1 MLNSCVNPTEPSS
14 WIDASGNL
22 ILAHPDVIRRYY
34 REIDV
39 TLIREN
45 LKLTP
50 VQRLRKLEEFVA
62 FIKKLEG
69 AERQSLADDV
79 SIQVVGLDAL
89 IRLKNACWPGKGLR
103 SRSRVAPYQR
113 RTEANQFTRS
123 AINRAARQTLIE
135 RVRPKQPT

>member
-89 IRLKNACWPGKGLR
+89 IRLKNAAGRARDLEA
-103 SRSRVAPYQR
+103 VA
-113 RTEANQFTRS
+113 ELL
-123 AINRAARQTLIE
+123 LIKEE
-135 RVRPKQPT
+135 RKRISSPDRPSIAPHAKP

>member
-79 SIQVVGLDAL
+79 SIQVVDLDAL
-89 IRLKNACWPGKGLR
+89 TRLKNAAGRARNLEA
-103 SRSRVAPYQR
+103 VAELLHIKEKRKRISSPD
-113 RTEANQFTRS
+113 
-123 AINRAARQTLIE
+123 
-135 RVRPKQPT
+135 RPSIAPHAKP